1 MTDIY
6 IISGFLGAGKTTLI
20 EKLLRT
26 CFADKNT
33 VLVENDFGK
42 VNIDAALLKSG
53 GFQVRELSGGCICCT
68 LTGDFVK
75 SIQEVI
81 SAYSP
86 EIILIEPSGVGKLS
100 DIEQSC
106 YSMNLTSC
114 TNVCQKITAV
124 DVTHCRS
131 YLENFGE
138 FFKDQVQGA
147 DILYLTRVEA
157 TDAKIK
163 NTKHL
168 LREINAEAP
177 IVMSAS
183 ELINLIGQKKKD
195 KAVQPESDDNC
206 HCHHNHETDGN
217 FETVT
222 IQFQNPV
229 NMDKIKQSIE
239 KLEQSKYTH
248 VLRAK
253 GILKWKENR
262 YISLQYVPGE
272 LNTMPTVAV
281 GNYLCFIGSKL
292 DRIEVKHLFDGGTIL

>member
-20 EKLLRT
+20 EKLLKT

-33 VLVENDFGK
+33 VLIENDFGK
-42 VNIDAALLKSG
+42 VNVDAALLKSG

-75 SIQEVI
+75 SIQEI
-81 SAYSP
+81 IRTYSP

-100 DIEQSC
+100 DIKQNC
-106 YSMNLTSC
+106 YNASLAGC
-114 TNVCQKITAV
+114 TKVCKKITAV
-124 DVTHCRS
+124 DVTHCQS

-147 DILYLTRVEA
+147 NILYLTRVES

-163 NTKHL
+163 DAKHL
-168 LREINAEAP
+168 LHEINIEAP
-177 IVMSAS
+177 IVLSAS
-183 ELINLIGQKKKD
+183 ELIHLINKRQED
-195 KAVQPESDDNC
+195 KAPQSKPAD
-206 HCHHNHETDGN
+206 HCHHNHEADRN

-222 IQFQNPV
+222 IQFQNSV
-229 NMDKIKQSIE
+229 NIEKAKQSME
-239 KLEQSKYTH
+239 KLEHSKSTRI
-248 VLRAK
+248 LRAK
-253 GILKWKENR
+253 GILKWKENS

-272 LNTMPTVAV
+272 LNVVPTVAA

-292 DRIEVKHLFDGGTIL
+292 DRTEIKHLFCGGTIL